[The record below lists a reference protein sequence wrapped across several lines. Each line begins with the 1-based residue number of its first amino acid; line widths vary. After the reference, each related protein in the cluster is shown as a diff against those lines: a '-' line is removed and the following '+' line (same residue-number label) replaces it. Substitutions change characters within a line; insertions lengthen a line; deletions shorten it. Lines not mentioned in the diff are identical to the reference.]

1 MEFFDINNILVVIPY
16 WKEGSYSLSWIEA
29 VGATARLLCIWLAS
43 LEKTI
48 NYLFGLINVTLFAVI
63 FFQIQ
68 LYANLLL
75 QIFFSPPIFTAG
87 MPGAGKMRKQKRS

>member
-16 WKEGSYSLSWIEA
+16 WKEGSYALSWIEA
-29 VGATARLLCIWLAS
+29 VGATAGLLCIWLAS

-68 LYANLLL
+68 LTP
-75 QIFFSPPIFTAG
+75 ICCCRFSFSPPIFTAG